1 MSGGIAKSNHARSM
15 ASGVVLGAKVVEK
28 FILQQALWQGG
39 DMQLSG
45 FILEQSTGFFV
56 CPDGYKNYG
65 IL

>member
-1 MSGGIAKSNHARSM
+1 MRGGIAKSNHARSM

-56 CPDGYKNYG
+56 CPYGYKNYG